1 MEGLE
6 RLWADEHDDGVPFR
20 SDTDVSAVGRAVE
33 GILTRGT
40 MNAHIA
46 RRVRQWARWHWY
58 VHSQSPGADSLR
70 KQLVTIVNLLY
81 EEMS

>member
-6 RLWADEHDDGVPFR
+6 RLWADERDEGVPFR
-20 SDTDVSAVGRAVE
+20 SNTDVNAVERAVARIST
-33 GILTRGT
+33 GGT

-46 RRVRQWARWHWY
+46 RRVQQWARWHWY
-58 VHSQSPGADSLR
+58 VHSDRPGADSLR
-70 KQLVTIVNLLY
+70 KQLVRIVNLLY